1 MEYLVTTLVCIYS
14 WW

>member
-1 MEYLVTTLVCIYS
+1 MEHLVTTLVCIYS